1 MGGGGARERANE
13 KERDRERDAL
23 KREERE
29 RGKGAGGGGEKC
41 LLHHFKVIISVRTV
55 ELKAWF
61 LTTFVRP
68 TSSFECTLDTLLHR
82 PALLSG
88 TSPCM

>member
-1 MGGGGARERANE
+1 MLCDVVVGLGGGGGARERANE
-13 KERDRERDAL
+13 KERERDAL
-23 KREERE
+23 KREE
-29 RGKGAGGGGEKC
+29 GGGGC
-41 LLHHFKVIISVRTV
+41 LLHHFKVIRSVRTV
-55 ELKAWF
+55 ELKAGV
-61 LTTFVRP
+61 LTTFVGP

>member
-1 MGGGGARERANE
+1 MTERTRRRETE
-13 KERDRERDAL
+13 TERDAL

-29 RGKGAGGGGEKC
+29 REGGGGGGGEKC
-41 LLHHFKVIISVRTV
+41 LLHHFKVIRSVRMV